1 MFLRFHYFAGGLVYG
16 IGFVFVLVLIYLRVG
31 FVGNECFFLRFQF
44 IYIVLA

>member
-31 FVGNECFFLRFQF
+31 FVGNECFF
-44 IYIVLA
+44 